1 MSSKKPNEEGGICLE
16 CGKSFWGRK
25 DKQFCS
31 ISCKNRY
38 HNRVVQERRSYRLA
52 TLSALSRNYQILDA
66 LLKDKRTS
74 ADLAELEKAGFD
86 PAFITGHRR
95 GSLRHDDYACFDIRF
110 FRSDT
115 RIFNIR
121 RLRLNGR

>member
-1 MSSKKPNEEGGICLE
+1 MSHKTPNDEGGIFLE
-16 CGKSFWGRK
+16 CGKPFFGRK

-38 HNRVVQERRSYRLA
+38 HNREVQERRSYRLS
-52 TLSALSRNYQILDA
+52 TISAISSNYQILDA
-66 LLKDKRTS
+66 MLKDKRTS
-74 ADLAELEKAGFD
+74 ADLSELEKAGFD